1 MLTNRKL
8 VLLNDGWRDLLAGVA
23 NLKRILDGEEGS
35 FSAEQHIHLYTT
47 IYDMCTQKPPYEY
60 SQQLYERYKEVL
72 DDHNRSTVV
81 PSLMEKHGEFL
92 LREFV
97 QRWEKHKLMV
107 KWLSRFFSYMDRFY
121 VPRKRLD
128 PLKEVG
134 RKSFLELVFHKLK
147 SRVTSMVI
155 GMIDDEREGQLIDRA
170 LLKNVLQVYV
180 EIGGTGMDFYNVDFE
195 QPFLKGTADYYSKK
209 AQTWTFDNACP
220 EYMIKAEECIQKE
233 KERAASYLHSTTEPK
248 LFEDALFELITR
260 HAEEILNNENY
271 GCKVLLCEE
280 KTDDLA
286 RMFRLFSVVKDGLL
300 PISRIFQEHV
310 NKEGMSL
317 LKHATDAASS
327 IKVVNPVFTLQDF
340 VKNVIEL
347 HDKYIA
353 HITNCFQD
361 TTVFH
366 KALKEAFQVFCNKD
380 IAGCSSAELFAAYCD
395 TIVRKA
401 GSEKLSDEA
410 VEETLEKV
418 VKLLTYISDKDL
430 FVEFHRKKLGR
441 RLLFERNTNDEHEKI
456 LLSKLKQF
464 FGGHFT
470 SKMEGMINDIAL
482 SKEHQSDFEE
492 YISNNPESKSP
503 VDLNVTVLTSGH
515 WPSYKNYDINLPS
528 EMVKCVEVFKVYYH
542 SYKKQRKLTWIYSL
556 GNCIV
561 IGKFDAKPVELFLNT
576 YQSALL
582 LLFNEADRLSFS
594 EIVAQLKLSHD
605 DAVRALHSLSC
616 AKYKILNKEPS
627 NRWIS
632 SNDIFEFNSG
642 FTDRSR
648 RIKVPVP
655 PADEKKRIVE
665 AVDKDRKCA
674 IDASIVRIMKSRKVM
689 SHQHLVSECLEQLS
703 RMFKPDITAIKR
715 RIESLIQ
722 RDYLQR
728 DSETAN
734 TYRYVA

>member
-1 MLTNRKL
+1 MLKDRKL
-8 VLLNDGWRDLLAGVA
+8 VLLDDGRRNLLAGVA
-23 NLKRILDGEEGS
+23 QLKRILDGEEGS
-35 FSAEQHIHLYTT
+35 FSAEQYIHLYTA
-47 IYDMCTQKPPYEY
+47 IYDMCTQASPHLY
-60 SQQLYERYKEVL
+60 SQQLYELYKEVF
-72 DDHNRSTVV
+72 DDHNRSTVL

-97 QRWEKHKLMV
+97 QSWEKHKLMA
-107 KWLSRFFSYMDRFY
+107 KWLNRFFNYMDRFY
-121 VPRKRLD
+121 VPQKRLD
-128 PLKEVG
+128 PLEEVG
-134 RKSFLELVFHKLK
+134 RKSFVELVFDKLK

-155 GMIDDEREGQLIDRA
+155 GVIDDEREGQLIDRA

-180 EIGGTGMDFYNVDFE
+180 EVGGTSIDFYNVDFE

-209 AQTWTFDNACP
+209 AQTWNFDKTCP

-248 LFEDALFELITR
+248 LFEDALFELIIR
-260 HAEEILNNENY
+260 HEEEIMNNENY
-271 GCKVLLCEE
+271 GCRVLLCEE

-286 RMFRLFSVVKDGLL
+286 RMFRLFSVVKDGVL

-317 LKHATDAASS
+317 LKHATDAASREKDEKE
-327 IKVVNPVFTLQDF
+327 IVGLLEQGF
-340 VKNVIEL
+340 VKNAIEL

-353 HITNCFQD
+353 CITNCFQD
-361 TTVFH
+361 KTVFH
-366 KALKEAFQVFCNKD
+366 KAFEVFCNKD

-395 TIVRKA
+395 TIIRKG

-410 VEETLEKV
+410 VEEALDKV
-418 VKLLTYISDKDL
+418 VKLLSYINDKDL
-430 FVEFHRKKLGR
+430 FGEFYRKKLGK
-441 RLLFERNTNDEHEKI
+441 RLLFERNRNDEHEKMV
-456 LLSKLKQF
+456 LSKLKRF
-464 FGGHFT
+464 FGAVFT

-492 YISNNPESKSP
+492 YISNNSELKSP
-503 VDLNVTVLTSGH
+503 VYLNVTVMTSGH
-515 WPSYKNYDINLPS
+515 WPNFKNYDINLPS
-528 EMVKCVEVFKVYYH
+528 DMVKYVEIFKVYYH

-556 GNCIV
+556 GSCIV
-561 IGKFDAKPVELFLNT
+561 IGRFDAKPVELFLNT

-582 LLFNEADRLSFS
+582 LLFNEADRLSYS
-594 EIVAQLKLSHD
+594 EIVTQLKLSDD
-605 DAVRALHSLSC
+605 DAVRVLHSLSC

-627 NRWIS
+627 NIS
-632 SNDIFEFNSG
+632 ISPNDVFEFNSG
-642 FTDRSR
+642 FTPRSR

-655 PADEKKRIVE
+655 PAEEKKRVVE
-665 AVDKDRKCA
+665 AVHKDRKCA

-689 SHQHLVSECLEQLS
+689 SHQHLVSECLEQLN
-703 RMFKPDITAIKR
+703 RTFKPDITAIKR
-715 RIESLIQ
+715 SIESLIQ
-722 RDYLQR
+722 KEYLRR